1 MEVRFLRWRIGKTN
15 RKRFW
20 FRMAVIKKVG
30 HLDELRNIAGKR
42 VKEYDLRGKCLM
54 PAFIDAHSHIT
65 MAGQVSVL
73 ADLTECMNYNDIVQK
88 LKSYIKDHHVNR
100 KTGGAGVWL

>member
-1 MEVRFLRWRIGKTN
+1 MKTLYYGGPILTMEN
-15 RKRFW
+15 REDKPE
-20 FRMAVIKKVG
+20 AVLVQNGVIKKVG

-88 LKSYIKDHHVNR
+88 LKSYII
-100 KTGGAGVWL
+100 